1 MAKRALSKKENVTTG
16 KNSSK
21 KPLVSG
27 PPSRPCRGSLVVH
40 VRIGPAEV
48 GAYGVLRRRGWPR
61 HFCDGWRACRGNA
74 CRLPLPPKSACVG
87 GPAVFP
93 MATNE
98 EDWTTWPHEHDDP
111 AGSAVVYGIGVHP
124 WWADAVKSGW
134 EQRLREALTARPG
147 CLVGEPPHPP
157 PSLSPPAEPG
167 LSCR

>member
-1 MAKRALSKKENVTTG
+1 MACCGGAAGPGISVTDGELAGAT
-16 KNSSK
+16 
-21 KPLVSG
+21 LVDSH
-27 PPSRPCRGSLVVH
+27 CHL
-40 VRIGPAEV
+40 
-48 GAYGVLRRRGWPR
+48 
-61 HFCDGWRACRGNA
+61 
-74 CRLPLPPKSACVG
+74 KSACVG

-111 AGSAVVYGIGVHP
+111 AGTAVVYGIGVHP

-157 PSLSPPAEPG
+157 PSLSLPPSPGCLVGEPPPSSSIPLPPAKPAHVHRTMRALTSEHPF
-167 LSCR
+167 R